1 MITNPYPNDC
11 ESKLHKVEF
20 NPNYKEELVEFVEG
34 KLKENITDF
43 ERIQWEYILRQIK
56 EK

>member
-1 MITNPYPNDC
+1 MANPCPNDC
-11 ESKLHKVEF
+11 EFKLHKVEF
-20 NPNYKEELVEFVEG
+20 NPNYKEELIEFVEG

-43 ERIQWEYILRQIK
+43 ERIQWEYILKQIK